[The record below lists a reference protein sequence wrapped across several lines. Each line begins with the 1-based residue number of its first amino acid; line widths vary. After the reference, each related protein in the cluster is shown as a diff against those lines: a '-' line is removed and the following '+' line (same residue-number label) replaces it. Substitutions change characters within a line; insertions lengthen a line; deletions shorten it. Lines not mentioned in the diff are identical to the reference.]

1 MVGSPGDRC
10 SNYFPGASHEP
21 IRALGTLNSVVHM
34 PLHPRVCN
42 LRLAQAA
49 QHRVQATLLAAGEED
64 GSLPGTALA
73 PFGEQEI
80 FALQVISRES
90 RSGGRAGE
98 QTAAP
103 GRAETPWLLERRQ
116 EPFGWADSGVS

>member
-1 MVGSPGDRC
+1 MGSPGDHC

-21 IRALGTLNSVVHM
+21 ILALDTLKSVVHM

-49 QHRVQATLLAAGEED
+49 RRRAQGTLLAAGEED

-80 FALQVISRES
+80 FALQVISREGC
-90 RSGGRAGE
+90 RGG
-98 QTAAP
+98 
-103 GRAETPWLLERRQ
+103 
-116 EPFGWADSGVS
+116 